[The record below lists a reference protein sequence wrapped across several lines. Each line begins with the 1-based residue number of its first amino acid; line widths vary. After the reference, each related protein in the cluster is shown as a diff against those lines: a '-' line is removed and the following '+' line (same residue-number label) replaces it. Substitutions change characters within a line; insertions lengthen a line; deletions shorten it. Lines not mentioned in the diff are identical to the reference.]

1 MNQLP
6 PNHNNA
12 IPEEINESA
21 EVDLSEITN
30 MNHNIEIQEE
40 IKDKNPVAASE

>member
-6 PNHNNA
+6 PTRLSLLA
-12 IPEEINESA
+12 V